1 MIRDRKM
8 HAQFISYDTLAFNKE
23 FENDP
28 GKGVYH
34 PADIDGILQF
44 SAKTHPMS
52 AKYNQA
58 MLIYEF
64 KNQHG
69 FMRIGQKILL
79 ESLVNA
85 VQKSGGFA
93 LTVVVRH
100 NVDNPE
106 IDVDGGAGIVTEYYY
121 DGEWRTCRPMTAIQF
136 TDLFLI
142 AAGLKKGG
150 NHNGKDN

>member
-1 MIRDRKM
+1 MIRNKKNQM
-8 HAQFISYDTLAFNKE
+8 QFISYDSLSITRDFISDETGHGL
-23 FENDP
+23 
-28 GKGVYH
+28 YH

-44 SAKTHPMS
+44 SAKTHPMR

-58 MLIYEF
+58 MLVYEF

-69 FMRIGQKILL
+69 FMSVGQKILL
-79 ESLVNA
+79 ESLANA

-93 LTVVVRH
+93 LVAVARF

-106 IDVDGGAGIVTEYYY
+106 IDVDGGRAIVTEYFY
-121 DGEWRTCRPMTAIQF
+121 DGAWRTCPPMSAIAF

-142 AAGLKKGG
+142 GAGLKKDKGVE
-150 NHNGKDN
+150 

>member
-1 MIRDRKM
+1 MIRNRKM
-8 HAQFISYDTLAFNKE
+8 QAQFISYDSLAFNKE

-52 AKYNQA
+52 EKYNQA
-58 MLIYEF
+58 VLIYEF
-64 KNQHG
+64 KNQHA
-69 FMRIGQKILL
+69 FMPIGQKILL
-79 ESLVNA
+79 ESLINA
-85 VQKSGGFA
+85 IQQSGGFSVA
-93 LTVVVRH
+93 VVVRH
-100 NVDNPE
+100 HVDNPV

-121 DGEWRTCRPMTAIQF
+121 DGEWRTCHSMSAIEF

-142 AAGLKKGG
+142 AAGLK
-150 NHNGKDN
+150 NR